1 MSSIVRKLIAASN
14 GIPPSIVDWDELWA
28 ALTHE
33 IELWVKDVFADGD
46 AATLK
51 DRWVLSGEM
60 ALDQLTNHMVSVSSA
75 TSGLCVIAMSDQCA
89 RAYAANRL
97 GDDPNAM
104 KSVSSLLLRLVSE
117 EPLSRLRA
125 DISSSLNSMQ
135 AHTCEALGSNL
146 SLAPG
151 GFAQTASYL
160 IVAYDLSIQGVRT
173 TLKLVFG
180 LDALRS
186 FSQVAQAKPAHDAD
200 TSAQGKLRKT
210 VLATNVDVLGV
221 IGRREISLGECIR
234 MEPGDVIELPDIS
247 GSDLALAVETFEGC
261 HDLAGAELG
270 AWKTSRALKLKR
282 AIDPSFL
289 TGLVASTA
297 KSSVSVEESRL

>member
-1 MSSIVRKLIAASN
+1 M
-14 GIPPSIVDWDELWA
+14 GWDELWA

-33 IELWVKDVFADGD
+33 IELWVKEVFADGE
-46 AATLK
+46 AATIK
-51 DRWVLSGEM
+51 DRWVVSGEM

-75 TSGLCVIAMSDQCA
+75 SSGLCVIAMSDQCA

-125 DISSSLNSMQ
+125 DISSSLNAMQ

-180 LDALRS
+180 LDALRG
-186 FSQVAQAKPAHDAD
+186 FSQAAQAKPSHNAGGAD
-200 TSAQGKLRKT
+200 TSTQGKLRKT

-221 IGRREISLGECIR
+221 IGRREISLGECIH